1 LIVVAHGESWEV
13 AASHAVSNL
22 VKKIVEEQ
30 NNGKEQPQ
38 ENGTFALQY
47 TPADQPAKSITVPIS
62 SPNTLPH
69 SRSSH
74 SLENGGLQHTNPNG
88 TLCF

>member
-1 LIVVAHGESWEV
+1 M
-13 AASHAVSNL
+13 
-22 VKKIVEEQ
+22 KKILEER
-30 NNGKEQPQ
+30 NSGKEQPQ

-62 SPNTLPH
+62 SPNTLRH

-74 SLENGGLQHTNPNG
+74 SLKNGGLQHTNPNG
-88 TLCF
+88 IFRF